1 MENRKENPRTAK
13 VSFEALPEVVFLGE
27 PAPEILI
34 DGEGDEFGDEFDRA
48 RCEGSAESQEPKEEQ
63 APEPT
68 TFK

>member
-1 MENRKENPRTAK
+1 M
-13 VSFEALPEVVFLGE
+13 SFEAPREVLFLGE
-27 PAPEILI
+27 PEPEILR
-34 DGEGDEFGDEFDRA
+34 DREGDEFGDDFDRA